1 MEKAKK
7 LPKKINFFN
16 FAKKE
21 VKLNGD
27 YKISELSRLSEI
39 ASNENDKV
47 EVDLFFRL
55 ENGRIPCVEGIIKTI
70 LVLDCQ
76 RCLDSLQVDLKV
88 SFDIAFARNEF
99 QADNLDEKFE
109 IYLIGEEEEELD
121 TKNLINDEILLS
133 IPMAPSHD
141 FECGLKT
148 DKGDIVEEVREHP
161 FDALKDIKI
170 ANFGKE

>member
-1 MEKAKK
+1 MEKARK
-7 LPKKINFFN
+7 LPNKINFFN

-27 YKISELSRLSEI
+27 YKVSELSRLSEI

-47 EVDLFFRL
+47 EVDLSFRL
-55 ENGRIPCVEGIIKTI
+55 VNGRIPCVEGIIKSI
-70 LVLDCQ
+70 LILDCQ

-88 SFDIAFARNEF
+88 PFDIAFVRNEF
-99 QADNLDEKFE
+99 QADSLDDKFE
-109 IYLIGEEEEELD
+109 IYLIGEEELD
-121 TKNLINDEILLS
+121 TKNLITDEILLS

-148 DKGDIVEEVREHP
+148 ENGDIVDEVREHP
-161 FDALKDIKI
+161 FDALKNIKI
-170 ANFGKE
+170 ANYGKE

>member
-27 YKISELSRLSEI
+27 FKVSELSRLSEI

-47 EVDLFFRL
+47 EVDLSFRL
-55 ENGRIPCVEGIIKTI
+55 EKGRIPCVEGIRKSI

-88 SFDIAFARNEF
+88 PFNIAFARNEF
-99 QADNLDEKFE
+99 QADSLDDKFE
-109 IYLIGEEEEELD
+109 IYLIGDDEELE
-121 TKNLINDEILLS
+121 TKDLITDEILLS

-141 FECGLKT
+141 YDCGLET
-148 DKGDIVEEVREHP
+148 DKGNIVEEVREHP
-161 FDALKDIKI
+161 FDVLKNIKI
-170 ANFGKE
+170 ADLGKE

>member
-27 YKISELSRLSEI
+27 FKVSELSRLSEI

-47 EVDLFFRL
+47 EVDLSFRL
-55 ENGRIPCVEGIIKTI
+55 ENGRIPCVEGIIKSI

-76 RCLDSLQVDLKV
+76 RCLDSLQVNLKV
-88 SFDIAFARNEF
+88 KFSIAFVRNEY
-99 QADNLDEKFE
+99 QAGSLGDKFE
-109 IYLIGEEEEELD
+109 IYLIGDDEELE
-121 TKNLINDEILLS
+121 TKDLITDEILLS

-141 FECGLKT
+141 FDCGLET
-148 DKGDIVEEVREHP
+148 DKGDSVEEVREHP
-161 FDALKDIKI
+161 FDALKNIKI

>member
-1 MEKAKK
+1 MEKARK
-7 LPKKINFFN
+7 LPNKINFFN

-27 YKISELSRLSEI
+27 YKVSELSRLSEI

-47 EVDLFFRL
+47 EVDLSFRL
-55 ENGRIPCVEGIIKTI
+55 VNGRIPCVEGIIKSI
-70 LVLDCQ
+70 LILDCQ

-88 SFDIAFARNEF
+88 PFDIAFVRNEF
-99 QADNLDEKFE
+99 QADSLDDKFE
-109 IYLIGEEEEELD
+109 IYLIGEEELD
-121 TKNLINDEILLS
+121 TKNLITDEILLS

-141 FECGLKT
+141 FDCGLKT
-148 DKGDIVEEVREHP
+148 DKGDLVEEFREHP
-161 FDALKDIKI
+161 FDALKNIKI

>member
-21 VKLNGD
+21 VDLHSE
-27 YKISELSRLSEI
+27 YKIANVPRVSEI
-39 ASNENDKV
+39 ARNTEDNLKV
-47 EVDLFFRL
+47 YLSFHL
-55 ENGRIPCVEGIIKTI
+55 ENEKTPCVEGIIKLK

-76 RCLDSLQVDLKV
+76 RCLDNLELDLRV
-88 SFDIAFARNEF
+88 TFRIAFTRNES
-99 QADNLDEKFE
+99 QTDSLDDKFE
-109 IYLIGEEEEELD
+109 IYLIGEEELD
-121 TKNLINDEILLS
+121 TKNLITDEILLS

-141 FECGLKT
+141 FDCGLKT
-148 DKGDIVEEVREHP
+148 DKGDITEEIREHP
-161 FDALKDIKI
+161 FDALKNIKI

>member
-27 YKISELSRLSEI
+27 FKVSELSRLSEI

-47 EVDLFFRL
+47 EVDLSFRL
-55 ENGRIPCVEGIIKTI
+55 ENGRIPCVEGIIKSS

-76 RCLDSLQVDLKV
+76 RCLDSLQIDLRV
-88 SFDIAFARNEF
+88 PFDIAFARNEL
-99 QADNLDEKFE
+99 AAESLDDKFE
-109 IYLIGEEEEELD
+109 IYLIGDNEELEIKD
-121 TKNLINDEILLS
+121 LITDEILLS

-141 FECGLKT
+141 YDCGYKT
-148 DKGDIVEEVREHP
+148 DKGNIVKEVREHP
-161 FDALKDIKI
+161 FDVLKNIKI
-170 ANFGKE
+170 ADLGKE

>member
-27 YKISELSRLSEI
+27 FKVSELSRLSEI

-47 EVDLFFRL
+47 EVDLYFRL
-55 ENGRIPCVEGIIKTI
+55 ENGRIPCVEGIIKSI

-76 RCLDSLQVDLKV
+76 RCLDILQVDLKV
-88 SFDIAFARNEF
+88 PFSIAFVRNEL
-99 QADNLDEKFE
+99 QADSLDDKFE
-109 IYLIGEEEEELD
+109 IYLIGDDEELE
-121 TKNLINDEILLS
+121 TKDLITDEILLS

-141 FECGLKT
+141 YDCGLKT
-148 DKGDIVEEVREHP
+148 DKGNIVEEVREHP
-161 FDALKDIKI
+161 FDVLKNIKI
-170 ANFGKE
+170 ADLGKE

>member
-1 MEKAKK
+1 MEKARK
-7 LPKKINFFN
+7 LPNKINFFN

-27 YKISELSRLSEI
+27 YKVSELSRLSEI

-47 EVDLFFRL
+47 EVDLSFRL
-55 ENGRIPCVEGIIKTI
+55 VNGRIPGVEGMIKSI
-70 LVLDCQ
+70 LVLYCQ
-76 RCLDSLQVDLKV
+76 RCLESLQVDLKV
-88 SFDIAFARNEF
+88 PFDIAFARNEF
-99 QADNLDEKFE
+99 QADSLDDKFE
-109 IYLIGEEEEELD
+109 IYLIGDDEELE
-121 TKNLINDEILLS
+121 TKDLITDEILLS

-141 FECGLKT
+141 FDCGLEI

-161 FDALKDIKI
+161 FDALKNIKI

>member
-7 LPKKINFFN
+7 LPNKINFFN

-27 YKISELSRLSEI
+27 YKVSELSRLSEI

-47 EVDLFFRL
+47 EVDLYFRL
-55 ENGRIPCVEGIIKTI
+55 ENGRIPCVEGIIKSI

-88 SFDIAFARNEF
+88 PFNIAFARNEF
-99 QADNLDEKFE
+99 QADSLDDKFE
-109 IYLIGEEEEELD
+109 IYLIGDDEELE
-121 TKNLINDEILLS
+121 TKDLITDEILLS

-141 FECGLKT
+141 YDCGLKT
-148 DKGDIVEEVREHP
+148 DKGNIVEEVREHP
-161 FDALKDIKI
+161 FDVLKNIKI
-170 ANFGKE
+170 ADLGKE

>member
-1 MEKAKK
+1 MEKGIQ
-7 LPKKINFFN
+7 LPRKINFYN

-21 VKLNGD
+21 VTLNGD
-27 YKISELSRLSEI
+27 YKISELSRLTEI

-47 EVDLFFRL
+47 EVNLSFRL
-55 ENGRIPCVEGIIKTI
+55 ENGRIPCVEGIIKSI
-70 LVLDCQ
+70 LLLDCQ

-88 SFDIAFARNEF
+88 SFNIAFARNEF
-99 QADNLDEKFE
+99 QADSLDDKFE
-109 IYLIGEEEEELD
+109 VYLIGDDEELE
-121 TKNLINDEILLS
+121 TKDLITDEILLS

-141 FECGLKT
+141 FDCGLET

-161 FDALKDIKI
+161 FDALKNIKI

>member
-7 LPKKINFFN
+7 LPNKINFFN

-21 VKLNGD
+21 VKLSGD
-27 YKISELSRLSEI
+27 YKVSELSRLSDI

-47 EVDLFFRL
+47 EVDLFFHL
-55 ENGRIPCVEGIIKTI
+55 ENGKIPCVEGIIKSI

-88 SFDIAFARNEF
+88 PFNIAFARNEF
-99 QADNLDEKFE
+99 QADSLDDKFE
-109 IYLIGEEEEELD
+109 IYLIGDDEELE
-121 TKNLINDEILLS
+121 TKDLITDEILLS

-141 FECGLKT
+141 YDCGLKT
-148 DKGDIVEEVREHP
+148 DKGNIVEEVREHP
-161 FDALKDIKI
+161 FDVLKNIKI
-170 ANFGKE
+170 ADLGKE

>member
-27 YKISELSRLSEI
+27 FKVSELSRLSEI

-47 EVDLFFRL
+47 EVDLSFRL
-55 ENGRIPCVEGIIKTI
+55 ENERIPCVEGIIKSI

-88 SFDIAFARNEF
+88 PFNIAFARNEF
-99 QADNLDEKFE
+99 QADSLDDKFE
-109 IYLIGEEEEELD
+109 IYLIGDDEELE
-121 TKNLINDEILLS
+121 TKDLITDEILLS

-141 FECGLKT
+141 YDCGLKT
-148 DKGDIVEEVREHP
+148 DKGNIVEEVREHP
-161 FDALKDIKI
+161 FDVLKNIKI
-170 ANFGKE
+170 ADLGKE

>member
-7 LPKKINFFN
+7 LPSKINFFN

-27 YKISELSRLSEI
+27 YKVSELSRLSEI

-47 EVDLFFRL
+47 EVDLSFRL
-55 ENGRIPCVEGIIKTI
+55 ENGRIPCVVGVIKSI

-76 RCLDSLQVDLKV
+76 RCLDSLQLDLKV
-88 SFDIAFARNEF
+88 PFDLVFVRNEF
-99 QADNLDEKFE
+99 QVDSLDDKFE
-109 IYLIGEEEEELD
+109 IYLIGDDEELELKD
-121 TKNLINDEILLS
+121 LITDEILLS

-141 FECGLKT
+141 YDCGFKT
-148 DKGDIVEEVREHP
+148 DNGNIVDEVREHP
-161 FDALKDIKI
+161 FDVLKNIKI
-170 ANFGKE
+170 ADLGKE

>member
-47 EVDLFFRL
+47 EVDLSFRL
-55 ENGRIPCVEGIIKTI
+55 ANGRIPSVEGIIKSL

-76 RCLDSLQVDLKV
+76 RCLDSLQVDLQV
-88 SFDIAFARNEF
+88 SFNIAFARNEF
-99 QADNLDEKFE
+99 QADSLDDKFE
-109 IYLIGEEEEELD
+109 IYLIGDDEELE
-121 TKNLINDEILLS
+121 TKDLITDEILLS

-141 FECGLKT
+141 YDCGLKT
-148 DKGDIVEEVREHP
+148 EKGNIVEEVREHP
-161 FDALKDIKI
+161 FDVLKNIKI
-170 ANFGKE
+170 ADLGKE

>member
-27 YKISELSRLSEI
+27 FKVSELSRLSEI
-39 ASNENDKV
+39 ASNKNDKV
-47 EVDLFFRL
+47 EVDLSFRL
-55 ENGRIPCVEGIIKTI
+55 ENGRISCVEGIIKSI

-88 SFDIAFARNEF
+88 PFNIAFARNEF
-99 QADNLDEKFE
+99 QADSLDDKFE
-109 IYLIGEEEEELD
+109 IYLIGDDEELE
-121 TKNLINDEILLS
+121 TKDLITDEILLS

-141 FECGLKT
+141 YDCGLKT
-148 DKGDIVEEVREHP
+148 DKGNIVEEVREHP
-161 FDALKDIKI
+161 FDVLKNIKI
-170 ANFGKE
+170 ADLGKE